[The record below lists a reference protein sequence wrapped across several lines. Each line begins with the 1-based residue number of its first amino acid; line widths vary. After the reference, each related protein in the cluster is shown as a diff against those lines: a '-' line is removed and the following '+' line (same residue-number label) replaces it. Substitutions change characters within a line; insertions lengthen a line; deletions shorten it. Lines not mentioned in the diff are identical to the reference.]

1 MPAQTPLEI
10 APRELKQRLDS
21 GEKITL
27 IDVRE
32 PHEHAVCRIDGSE
45 LIPLR
50 TAPQALASL
59 KEKAAAGLVVVYCH
73 HGVRSLQAVT
83 WLRRQGVADC
93 QSLQGGI
100 NLWSTAVD
108 PKAPKY

>member
-10 APRELKQRLDS
+10 APRELKQKLDS

-32 PHEHAVCRIDGSE
+32 PQEYAVSRIEGSE

-50 TAPQALASL
+50 VVPQALASL
-59 KEKAAAGLVVVYCH
+59 QEKAAAGPVVVYCH
-73 HGVRSLQAVT
+73 HGMRSLQAVT

-100 NLWSTAVD
+100 DLWSTAVD
-108 PKAPKY
+108 PTVPKY